1 MSNDGYGIEKPG
13 AHSHA
18 QHREPARYLVVIDT
32 DGSASARLFLASR
45 GQAAEFDAGSEE
57 VAQMTRG
64 LVAAGGADG
73 NLFIWRGEN
82 AEVVRKIEPAGDQK
96 ASAP

>member
-18 QHREPARYLVVIDT
+18 PHREPARYLIVIDT
-32 DGSASARLFLASR
+32 DGAAIARLFLASR
-45 GQAAEFDAGSEE
+45 VQAAEFDAGSEE

-73 NLFIWRGEN
+73 PEWDRALEGHSA
-82 AEVVRKIEPAGDQK
+82 AERRAAQVYTLSP
-96 ASAP
+96 